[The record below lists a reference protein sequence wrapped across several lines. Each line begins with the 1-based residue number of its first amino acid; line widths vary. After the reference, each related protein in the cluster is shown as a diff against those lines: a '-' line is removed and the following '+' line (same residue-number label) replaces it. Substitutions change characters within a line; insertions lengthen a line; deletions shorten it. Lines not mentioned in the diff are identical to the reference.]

1 MIRICRWK
9 FDGEGDKGMKLLAVT
24 ITILLSLYILC
35 LHDSLRRAEVQCM
48 DLARQLQDTVTA
60 LHAAQEEILW
70 LESMAED
77 FTTLD
82 IQRVV
87 ATGYAPLDPGAKNGM
102 CYEGNPNVTASG
114 EPTQPLITI
123 AAGQDIPFG
132 SWVWLEHF
140 GWRRVD
146 DRGGK
151 IKPGHVDVCFPTRAE
166 ALEWGRKE
174 ILMIVPGW
182 E

>member
-1 MIRICRWK
+1 MKRILSTALVAIALYALSMYDAMRQAEKRCI
-9 FDGEGDKGMKLLAVT
+9 ELAG
-24 ITILLSLYILC
+24 
-35 LHDSLRRAEVQCM
+35 
-48 DLARQLQDTVTA
+48 QLQDTVTA
-60 LHAAQEEILW
+60 LHEAHGEILR
-70 LESMAED
+70 LESMKDD
-77 FTTLD
+77 FTTLN

-87 ATGYAPLDPGAKNGM
+87 ATGYAPLDPAAKNGM
-102 CYEGNPNVTASG
+102 CYQGDPAVTASG